1 MDAGEVAQDVLL
13 TVFDKLNASVE
24 IIAFLPVATRRGQRR
39 SRAQT
44 QKQGG
49 TQCITRRSDA
59 GF

>member
-24 IIAFLPVATRRGQRR
+24 IIALLPVATRRGQRR
-39 SRAQT
+39 SRAQK

-49 TQCITRRSDA
+49 TQRITRRSDA